1 MPPLPLLPADVVFA
15 VFEEGTGEALR
26 NWLKSGQLELDAKY
40 GGGWT
45 RFSFKDVVRLSLIR
59 RLVGVGITIREA
71 NELLRI
77 WTRFI
82 SYPFD
87 TAPEGAGQAF
97 DGVKMIVWRNEKGDW
112 TIATGE
118 DDYVKEKMRADV
130 LIVLDLG
137 TIIGTA
143 IARARGSI
151 ELRAQEKEQ
160 LRKERE
166 RFRKKRAAIRKP
178 KPARKASVQEPARG

>member
-97 DGVKMIVWRNEKGDW
+97 DGVKMIVGRNEKGDW

-166 RFRKKRAAIRKP
+166 RFRKMRVP
-178 KPARKASVQEPARG
+178 PPARG